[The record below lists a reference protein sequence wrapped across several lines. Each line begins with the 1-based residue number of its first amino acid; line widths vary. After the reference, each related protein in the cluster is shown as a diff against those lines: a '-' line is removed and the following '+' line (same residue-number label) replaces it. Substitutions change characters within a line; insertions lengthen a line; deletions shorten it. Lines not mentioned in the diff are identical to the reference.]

1 MGRRRAEF
9 LIPGA
14 VHQELCTDSWVTKG
28 AGLGD
33 ISVRPFPALKF
44 EFQQSTE

>member
-9 LIPGA
+9 LMPGA
-14 VHQELCTDSWVTKG
+14 VHQELCTDSRVAKG

-33 ISVRPFPALKF
+33 TSVRPFPALKF
-44 EFQQSTE
+44 MFRQSTE